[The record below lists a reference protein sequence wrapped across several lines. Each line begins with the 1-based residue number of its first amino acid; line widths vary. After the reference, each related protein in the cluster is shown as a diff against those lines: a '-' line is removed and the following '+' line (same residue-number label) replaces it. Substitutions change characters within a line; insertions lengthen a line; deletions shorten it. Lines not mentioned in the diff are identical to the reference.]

1 MHPDRQ
7 AGQVCQNQQQ
17 VVSCYR
23 ASGSVVYE
31 PVRVNLHGNR
41 LLCQR
46 REEEE
51 QRRRETKSLAVTL
64 ETRHPIVTG

>member
-1 MHPDRQ
+1 MDPDRQ
-7 AGQVCQNQQQ
+7 VGQVCQNQQQ
-17 VVSCYR
+17 VVSCYW
-23 ASGSVVYE
+23 ASCSVVYE

-51 QRRRETKSLAVTL
+51 QRGRETKSLAVTL